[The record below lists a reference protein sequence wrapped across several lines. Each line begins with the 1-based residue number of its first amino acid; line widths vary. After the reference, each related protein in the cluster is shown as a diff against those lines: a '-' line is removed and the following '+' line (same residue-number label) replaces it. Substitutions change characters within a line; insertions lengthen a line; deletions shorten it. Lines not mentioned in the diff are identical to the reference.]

1 MYYMFSKGGQTTG
14 PSWLTFFEET
24 YRLTSFFQNVF
35 KTPGTSDAVN
45 IFLKK
50 LDLVI
55 NIH

>member
-45 IFLKK
+45 TFIKK